1 MRLKTLVGIFLALLA
16 SSLAGVHTLLAM
28 QVSGDYF
35 PSPVGVGGQL
45 TCTFT
50 LYNDQG
56 ATASGAFTNPIPPS
70 TIFVSAA
77 ATNGAFV
84 ISNNVF
90 SYVPAPIDPG
100 QQVVFSMVL
109 TPVSAQLITNL
120 ATWGDSTGDVVYSGW
135 VIPVSPAV
143 AGPKMNVGRVDHRST
158 RLANG
163 SVLITGG
170 LDMGGLYEVTTS
182 TAEVYDPTANEFRLV
197 GDMSVPRR
205 IHTATLLTNG
215 MVLVA
220 GGYRDG
226 SEIAITNVDLFDPN
240 NNVFI
245 PTASLSVPRATHSAT
260 LLPNGD
266 VILAGG
272 AGISTL
278 IERFHFANGLGTI
291 SKAGDLQIPRS
302 GHVATLLPSGEILF
316 AGGTDASNPFAERFN
331 PETGISE
338 VVASSGHAEP
348 AVAVARET
356 VLLHGWTIQPS
367 FAAEMYDIESNSF
380 AVPVAAPTP
389 AAGENYLTLDT
400 GVVLITAGY
409 FSYAATIFDPRAGTF
424 TASYPLAG
432 TRSNHSAVQL
442 ADGRVLLTGGYDF
455 VGAMSSDS
463 RSTEIYAIRVDQDQ
477 DGMDDAWEL
486 ANGFDPTRREDAI
499 EDADG
504 DGFTNLQEYLA
515 GTDPHDPHSYLH
527 IEGAQQITNSLHIR
541 FASVLGKYYNVERA
555 GDLVSG
561 NWVSVA
567 RNIAGTGST
576 IDISDP
582 LLPGSTNQLYRVLVV
597 P

>member
-1 MRLKTLVGIFLALLA
+1 MRLKTLGGIFLALIV
-16 SSLAGVHTLLAM
+16 SSIAGVHTLQAM
-28 QVSGDYF
+28 QLTGNYS

-45 TCTFT
+45 TCAFT
-50 LYNDQG
+50 LYNDQA
-56 ATASGAFTNPIPPS
+56 ATSSGTFTNPIPPS

-77 ATNGAFV
+77 VTNGGFV
-84 ISNNVF
+84 LSNNVF
-90 SYVPAPIDPG
+90 TYAPTPIEPG
-100 QQVVFSMVL
+100 QQVMFSMVL

-120 ATWGDSTGDVVYSGW
+120 VTWGDSSGNVVFSGL
-135 VIPVSPAV
+135 VVPVSSAL
-143 AGPKMNVGRVDHRST
+143 AGPKMNIGRVDHSST

-170 LDMGGLYEVTTS
+170 LDMGGPYEVTTS
-182 TAEVYDPTANEFRLV
+182 TAEVYDPTANEFSLV

-205 IHTATLLTNG
+205 VHTATLLTNG

-220 GGYRDG
+220 GGYGNG
-226 SEIAITNVDLFDPN
+226 SELAITNADLFDPN
-240 NNVFI
+240 NNVFV

-272 AGISTL
+272 AGILTL

-291 SKAGDLQIPRS
+291 SKAGNLQVPRS
-302 GHVATLLPSGEILF
+302 GHVAALLPSGEILF

-331 PETGISE
+331 PETGTSV
-338 VVASSGHAEP
+338 VVASGGHAEP

-367 FAAEMYDIESNSF
+367 FAAEMYDIESNNFS
-380 AVPVAAPTP
+380 VPVAPPTP

-424 TASYPLAG
+424 TTSYPLAG

-455 VGAMSSDS
+455 DGITSSDS
-463 RSTEIYAIRVDQDQ
+463 RSTEIYAIRMDRDQ

-515 GTDPHDPHSYLH
+515 GTNPHDPHSYLH
-527 IEGAQQITNSLHIR
+527 IEGAQQITNRLHIR
-541 FASVLGKYYNVERA
+541 FASVLGKYYNVERTS
-555 GDLVSG
+555 DLVSG
-561 NWVSVA
+561 NWVTVA